1 MSAKHGGYRT
11 INEETAAE
19 IRELHDRHPNLGS
32 KGLLKVL
39 KQSGKKVDARE
50 LERFIREGGMKP
62 KAKKGPWRPM
72 GVQAPWDK

>member
-19 IRELHDRHPNLGS
+19 IIKLHERHPKLGS

-39 KQSGKKVDARE
+39 KQGGKKVDARE
-50 LERFIREGGMKP
+50 LESFIREGGMKP
-62 KAKKGPWRPM
+62 KAKKSSWKPIGF
-72 GVQAPWDK
+72 QAPWDK